1 MKNYLEFEK
10 QIITMQSMKDIILN
24 CLPNLLL
31 DTFNDCFPKN
41 KYLEQ
46 RYSYQEKNS
55 NSLITVVKWGYF
67 VDPENSNYHV
77 SSKRRNKGTFHEHQ
91 YHTPKKS
98 QSVHHS
104 SKRVSRVT
112 KKSTNTPVISETKEV
127 NYHLLHNDS
136 ITRNRTSY
144 QNLFYYADNNN
155 LN

>member
-31 DTFNDCFPKN
+31 DTFNDCFAKN

-46 RYSYQEKNS
+46 RYSYQENNS
-55 NSLITVVKWGYF
+55 DSRITVVKWGYF
-67 VDPENSNYHV
+67 VDPENSHYHV
-77 SSKRRNKGTFHEHQ
+77 SSKRGNKGTFHEHQ
-91 YHTPKKS
+91 YHRQKKS

-112 KKSTNTPVISETKEV
+112 KKSVNSSVINETKEV
-127 NYHLLHNDS
+127 NYLPHNDS